1 MSQKLKQSLLILGL
15 FCNLHS
21 FISAQESVEEV
32 NPPDYIK
39 TIQLFGSEEFSG
51 TPILKLGEPLTIRFD
66 DINGDEADYY
76 YKITYYNFDWT
87 PSALYKNEYLNGFD
101 DIRIVN
107 YENSF
112 NTLQLYS
119 HYILR
124 IPNEDTRGLK
134 VSGNYMI
141 EIYNDDDEIVFS
153 RKFIVY
159 ENLSNVKVYTK
170 RSRDLKYINTRQ
182 AVQFEI
188 SSPSEILKNPKRTV
202 KTLVIQNNDLKNAI
216 TDLIPQFTIANS
228 LVYKYDT
235 EASFWG
241 GNEYLFFDNKEVRSP
256 TANIRR
262 IDLQEIYNNYL
273 YSDIVR
279 ANRIYTYNPDINGNF
294 VIRNLR
300 AQNSNT
306 EADYVWMHFSLE
318 CYEPLDGGE
327 IHIYGNFN
335 NYVTDDSTR
344 LSYDKENAI
353 YTTKRLFK
361 QGFYNYKYVLVK
373 PDGTIDPGFISGNF
387 DETENEYVVIP
398 YYRAPAARYDRA
410 IGKGIGN
417 SRNITN

>member
-1 MSQKLKQSLLILGL
+1 MSQKLKQTLLILGL
-15 FCNLHS
+15 FIGFQS
-21 FISAQESVEEV
+21 FISAQERKEEI
-32 NPPDYIK
+32 NPPDHIK
-39 TIQLFGSEEFSG
+39 TIQLFGTEEFSG
-51 TPILKLGEPLTIRFD
+51 TPIIKLGEPLNIQFD
-66 DINGDEADYY
+66 DINGDEVDYY
-76 YKITYYNFDWT
+76 YKITHYNFDWT
-87 PSALYKNEYLNGFD
+87 PSSLYKNEYLNGFD

-119 HYILR
+119 HYMLR

-141 EIYNDDDEIVFS
+141 EIYDDDDEIVFS

-159 ENLSNVKVYTK
+159 ESLANVKVYTK
-170 RSRDLKYINTRQ
+170 RSRNLKYIDTRQ
-182 AVQFEI
+182 TVQFEI
-188 SSPSEILKNPKRTV
+188 SSPSEILKNPKRNV

-216 TDLIPQFTIANS
+216 TNLVPQFTIANS

-235 EASFWG
+235 ESSFWG

-256 TANIRR
+256 TANIRG
-262 IDLQEIYNNYL
+262 IDLQEIYHNYL
-273 YSDIVR
+273 YTDIVR
-279 ANRIYTYNPDINGNF
+279 GNRIYTYYPDINGSF
-294 VIRNLR
+294 VVRNLR
-300 AQNSNT
+300 AENSNT
-306 EADYVWMHFSLE
+306 EADYAWIHFSLE
-318 CYEPLDGGE
+318 SYEPLDGGE

-335 NYVTDDSTR
+335 NYVTDASTR
-344 LSYDKENAI
+344 LTYDKENAI

-361 QGFYNYKYVLVK
+361 QGFNNYKYVLVK

-387 DETENEYVVIP
+387 DETENEYMVIP
-398 YYRAPAARYDRA
+398 YYRAPGARYDRA